1 VVIGSQHSLNQGFLF
16 EEVGPNLHWPDA
28 WNVGSRL
35 YPLSFCAFDAS
46 LYVIVAE
53 EKLQNFW
60 LILMSV
66 DHNASVCGGCH
77 GFVVLNDFC
86 LALLLGNSLLGEVG
100 LC

>member
-35 YPLSFCAFDAS
+35 YPLSFCAFDAA
-46 LYVIVAE
+46 LNV
-53 EKLQNFW
+53 
-60 LILMSV
+60 MSV

-86 LALLLGNSLLGEVG
+86 LALPLGNSLLGEVG